1 MTQIKKITLSLMAFS
16 TLAVANTTVD
26 QKLVAD
32 IAVAK
37 EEKTAAEAK
46 LKALQAKLPQNQDI
60 MSHVKFGY
68 IQTDGNTDTQVVSI
82 DGTVEKAWGDNSL
95 KFVFDAQYG
104 KADDLVNKKK
114 YFTELQ
120 YAYLLTDTL
129 SFTYVVGYKYDFFS
143 SYDYQSYTGPG
154 LKWATYKSDRQKLD
168 LEGALLY
175 SQDKL
180 TTVTPPDD
188 DMNTYSA
195 YLAKLT
201 YELQII
207 ENLKFN
213 QDLSYRSA
221 FEDSNNYFIFSESK
235 LSSKISDIFSAG
247 LSYKIDYTNEVAAG
261 IEQRDNTLS
270 AFLSIDY

>member
-1 MTQIKKITLSLMAFS
+1 MKKIALSLMAFS
-16 TLAVANTTVD
+16 TLALASATVD
-26 QKLVAD
+26 QQLTAD

-37 EEKTAAEAK
+37 EEKVAAEAK

-60 MSHVKFGY
+60 MSHIKFGY
-68 IQTDGNTDTQVVSI
+68 IQTDGNTDTQSFSL
-82 DGTVEKAWGDNSL
+82 DGTIEKAWGDNSA

-104 KADDLVNKKK
+104 KADEVLNKKK

-120 YAYLLTDTL
+120 YGYLFTSTL

-143 SYDYQSYTGPG
+143 SYDYQAYTGPG

-168 LEGALLY
+168 LEGAVLY
-175 SQDKL
+175 SQDKFAN
-180 TTVTPPDD
+180 VTPPEDEL
-188 DMNTYSA
+188 NTYSS
-195 YLAKLT
+195 YLAKLA
-201 YELQII
+201 YKLQIL

-221 FEDSNNYFIFSESK
+221 FEDSDNYFIFSESK

-247 LSYKIDYTNEVAAG
+247 VSYKIDYTNQVAAG

-270 AFLSIDY
+270 AFLSLDY